1 MELFPAADEDAW
13 SLIKEIIDGCD
24 YYILIVA
31 GKYGST
37 NAAGIS
43 YTEME
48 FDYASSTGKPII
60 AFVHENAES
69 LLAAS
74 TEKTEALQEKL
85 TAFKE
90 KAKAKHCKFWTSA
103 EDLGGKVSRS
113 LVQLKKRH
121 PSAGWIPGKFAASE
135 TMMRELQELR
145 AKVAQF
151 ELEAVIGA
159 SSTPDGAKQLAQ
171 GTDPVNL
178 NLRLK
183 QDAAGAIKETKL
195 TCSWDKL
202 LSYFGPT
209 MLAECTD
216 QEMMDRVKLAF
227 YHAIPKLILEHNP
240 LKILV
245 LPYVFEDKVRVQF
258 QALGYIAPGSKKRA
272 VADKARYWRLTP
284 LGEKH
289 MLNVR
294 AERKPTP

>member
-1 MELFPAADEDAW
+1 MEVKHQVFVSSTYKDLVEERKAVIHALLELDCIPAGMELFPAADEDAW

-227 YHAIPKLILEHNP
+227 YHAIPKLIIEHTTTFSARHIVSDP
-240 LKILV
+240 SLV
-245 LPYVFEDKVRVQF
+245 
-258 QALGYIAPGSKKRA
+258 G
-272 VADKARYWRLTP
+272 RL
-284 LGEKH
+284 
-289 MLNVR
+289 
-294 AERKPTP
+294 